1 VTTPEPLFDLTGR
14 RVFVAGHRG
23 MVGSAIVR
31 RLAQEPVTV
40 LTATRA
46 ECDLTRQAEVEAW
59 MARHRPDVV
68 VVAAA
73 KVGGI
78 LANDRLPVD
87 FLLQN
92 LQIETNL
99 IEAAHRNDAAKLLF
113 LGSSCIYP
121 KLAPQPMREDA
132 LLTGPLEPTNQWYA
146 IAKIAGIML
155 CRAYRQ
161 QHGRDFIA
169 AMPTN
174 LYGPHDNFDLAASHV
189 VPALIRKMHEA
200 RETDAPEVEIWGTG
214 TPRREFLHVDD
225 LADACVFLL
234 RHYAGEEH
242 INVGTG
248 TDVTIAELARMI
260 QSVVGYRGMLRFNPA
275 YPDGTPRK
283 LMDTSR
289 LATLG
294 WRPRIA
300 LADGLRSAYDW
311 FVAHRTEARL
321 AVA

>member
-1 VTTPEPLFDLTGR
+1 
-14 RVFVAGHRG
+14 
-23 MVGSAIVR
+23 
-31 RLAQEPVTV
+31 
-40 LTATRA
+40 
-46 ECDLTRQAEVEAW
+46 
-59 MARHRPDVV
+59 
-68 VVAAA
+68 
-73 KVGGI
+73 
-78 LANDRLPVD
+78 
-87 FLLQN
+87 
-92 LQIETNL
+92 
-99 IEAAHRNDAAKLLF
+99 
-113 LGSSCIYP
+113 
-121 KLAPQPMREDA
+121 
-132 LLTGPLEPTNQWYA
+132 
-146 IAKIAGIML
+146 
-155 CRAYRQ
+155 
-161 QHGRDFIA
+161 
-169 AMPTN
+169 
-174 LYGPHDNFDLAASHV
+174 
-189 VPALIRKMHEA
+189 MHEA

>member
-1 VTTPEPLFDLTGR
+1 MTPPEPLFDLTGR

-31 RLAQEPVTV
+31 RLAREPVTV

-99 IEAAHRNDAAKLLF
+99 IDAAHRCDTAKLLF

-155 CRAYRQ
+155 CRAYRR

-174 LYGPHDNFDLAASHV
+174 LYGPHDNFDLTASHV

-200 RETDAPEVEIWGTG
+200 RESSAPEVEIWGTG

-248 TDVTIAELARMI
+248 SDVTIAELARTI
-260 QSVVGYRGMLRFNPA
+260 QAVVGYRGALRFNPA
-275 YPDGTPRK
+275 FPDGTPRK

-289 LATLG
+289 LAALG

-311 FVAHRTEARL
+311 FVAHQAEARL